1 VSGDG
6 LRRRDHATG
15 LAALAVLLIVVSP
28 VWLVLLLGLAA
39 PLLIAALLVLL
50 PIAFVRQLFVRAG
63 RR

>member
-1 VSGDG
+1 MSGNG

-15 LAALAVLLIVVSP
+15 LVALAVLLIVASP

-50 PIAFVRQLFVRAG
+50 PVAVVRQMLIG
-63 RR
+63 GDRR